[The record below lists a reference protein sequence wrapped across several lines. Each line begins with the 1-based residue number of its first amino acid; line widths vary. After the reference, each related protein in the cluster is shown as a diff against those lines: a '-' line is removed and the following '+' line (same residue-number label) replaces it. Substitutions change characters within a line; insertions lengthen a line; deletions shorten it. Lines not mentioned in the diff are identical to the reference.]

1 MFQVQQSA
9 LFYHLGVR
17 ESFGMKQNVLLYQ
30 DLDKE
35 ATLGLKISMDRYS
48 IVAYHQGDDGKLLVS
63 ESQCDRQTSGFSG
76 NQPLVHKLN
85 QLLKELVV
93 SKKDYSNTSIY
104 IIVLNLTIYM
114 SWLKCSFIKVTENNP
129 ILIYSILQIQSKEHL
144 KEKFKADLTKCRDQ
158 YSGQELQDQ
167 LRKMK
172 RRLDD
177 PNVLSGDV
185 IHNMLISFREIQVCC
200 VPH

>member
-1 MFQVQQSA
+1 
-9 LFYHLGVR
+9 
-17 ESFGMKQNVLLYQ
+17 
-30 DLDKE
+30 
-35 ATLGLKISMDRYS
+35 
-48 IVAYHQGDDGKLLVS
+48 
-63 ESQCDRQTSGFSG
+63 
-76 NQPLVHKLN
+76 
-85 QLLKELVV
+85 
-93 SKKDYSNTSIY
+93 
-104 IIVLNLTIYM
+104 M
-114 SWLKCSFIKVTENNP
+114 SRLECNFIKLTENNP
-129 ILIYSILQIQSKEHL
+129 ILIYSFLQIQSKEHL